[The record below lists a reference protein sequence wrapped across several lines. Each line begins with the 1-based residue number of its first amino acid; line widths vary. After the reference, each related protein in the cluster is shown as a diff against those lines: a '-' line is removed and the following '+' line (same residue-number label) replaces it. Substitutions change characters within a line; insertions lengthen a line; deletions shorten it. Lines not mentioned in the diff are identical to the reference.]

1 MGQKFFKRLGLDL
14 SVADENRF
22 ESVVAGQFG
31 CIEHKFKVDKR
42 FVVGKSQ
49 PDIALDTGFQSEFYQ
64 FLRLDLS
71 CRWLQWSGGFV
82 ALRNLVVLAERTAHI
97 AAQTADRKDVFAWI
111 EVQQRLFLNW
121 IKGETAE
128 ISVEE
133 RDDFSAFSLSCPAKA
148 QGSFAEGAAVRAE
161 SAGHGTLGAF
171 YLRRFHA
178 YSSFFT
184 PGTLS

>member
-1 MGQKFFKRLGLDL
+1 MGQKFFKRLGVDL

-31 CIEHKFKVDKR
+31 RIEHKFKVDKR

-49 PDIALDTGFQSEFYQ
+49 PDISLDTGLQSELYQ

-71 CRWLQWSGGFV
+71 CRWLQRSGSFV

-97 AAQTADRKDVFAWI
+97 AAQAADRKDVFAWI
-111 EVQQRLFLNW
+111 EVQQRLFLNG
-121 IKGETAE
+121 IKGEAAE
-128 ISVEE
+128 FAVEE
-133 RDDFSAFSLSCPAKA
+133 RDDFPAFSLSGPAKA
-148 QGSFAEGAAVRAE
+148 QGPFAEGAAVRAE